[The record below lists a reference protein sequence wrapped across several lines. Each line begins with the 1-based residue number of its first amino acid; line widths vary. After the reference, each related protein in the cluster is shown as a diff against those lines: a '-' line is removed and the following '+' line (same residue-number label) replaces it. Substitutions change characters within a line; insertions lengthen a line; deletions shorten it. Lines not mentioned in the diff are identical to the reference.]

1 MPEDTLTVR
10 VDPSNSFDVLSRL
23 GGASDRLGQSGER
36 IGAGFIRGDRVVRT
50 ATQNIAAGL
59 LSVND
64 AASLAVVTM
73 QGLERVFAIG
83 ILPTVGVAAAV
94 AAFEVFHKQLERTA
108 EASKELGKELGKAVG
123 LEVQG
128 SVESISSNIDV
139 LVEKMAKL
147 RKEVNSPT
155 TSIFN
160 KFFGGQD
167 DSEAAQLRRAEHGR
181 PDVSPETKEQKQLID
196 GENRL
201 RELVSARA
209 DKEVKIA
216 EAKRDQNKL
225 GVLEL
230 TYEDQR
236 AKLFQGAFKS
246 GLNMVDLMKRLIAL
260 QINLNTEK
268 KNELDAAAE
277 IKRQAQQTLNER
289 QGDLLQT
296 IGSGKFQKDLQQKQA
311 EQKQREFAAQQIADF
326 RSFMDKGGKLGPVE
340 KAMVDAQDALDK
352 QQSDLNPTVRPGR
365 LAGVGENQDLVDEAE
380 RNRINFENDQNAN
393 GNARGDFTASKL
405 GMGNVRTPLIDL
417 TNADWTP
424 LFDLSTY
431 DFSGLAPLDGLTISI
446 Q

>member
-1 MPEDTLTVR
+1 MPEDR
-10 VDPSNSFDVLSRL
+10 VTITADASQYFQVLDQATRA
-23 GGASDRLGQSGER
+23 GDRLGRSGDRAGEGFLRGER
-36 IGAGFIRGDRVVRT
+36 VIRT
-50 ATQNIAAGL
+50 ASANISASL
-59 LSVND
+59 LASGD
-64 AASLAVVTM
+64 AATTVLVAM
-73 QGLERVFAIG
+73 QGLERVFRIG
-83 ILPTVGVAAAV
+83 ILPTVAV
-94 AAFEVFHKQLERTA
+94 AGTIALFEVFHKQIEKTR
-108 EASKELGKELGKAVG
+108 EASDALGKELSKAVG

-128 SVESISSNIDV
+128 SVESLTSDLDTLSD
-139 LVEKMAKL
+139 KMAKL
-147 RKEVNSPT
+147 RKEANSPT
-155 TSIFN
+155 SKIVN
-160 KFFGGQD
+160 ALLGRD
-167 DSEAAQLRRAEHGR
+167 DSEAAQLRRAEHGK
-181 PDVSPETKEQKQLID
+181 PELSTTKEQQQLIQ

-201 RELVSARA
+201 KELVSARA

-277 IKRQAQQTLNER
+277 IKRQAQQTLNEK
-289 QGDLLQT
+289 QGSLLLD
-296 IGSGKFQKDLQQKQA
+296 IGSGKFAKDQQQKQT
-311 EQKQREFAAQQIADF
+311 EQQQRQFATQQVADF
-326 RSFMDKGGKLGPVE
+326 RSLRDKGGTLGPVAQ
-340 KAMVDAQDALDK
+340 AMVDAQDALDK
-352 QQSDLNPTVRPGR
+352 QQADLNPTVRPGR

-405 GMGNVRTPLIDL
+405 GMGNVKTPLIDL